1 MKPLTKK
8 YQCHF
13 NFHVNFMRLYSGWG
27 GLNKDVRER
36 VRSVIEMLQQSCIYL
51 SNVFL
56 ETLCRVIIF
65 IIISSIVHNLS
76 SRKSRP
82 YLRNIFAAHR
92 QYNYWP
98 LIRIHPC
105 KKIESRKI
113 DNLYLDR

>member
-1 MKPLTKK
+1 MSFQFSCQF
-8 YQCHF
+8 YAFIGEAGCIC
-13 NFHVNFMRLYSGWG
+13 G
-27 GLNKDVRER
+27 GLNKDVREA
-36 VRSVIEMLQQSCIYL
+36 VRSVIEMLQQSYIYL

-76 SRKSRP
+76 LRKSRP

-105 KKIESRKI
+105 KKDSLEMVFPLLEK
-113 DNLYLDR
+113 LK